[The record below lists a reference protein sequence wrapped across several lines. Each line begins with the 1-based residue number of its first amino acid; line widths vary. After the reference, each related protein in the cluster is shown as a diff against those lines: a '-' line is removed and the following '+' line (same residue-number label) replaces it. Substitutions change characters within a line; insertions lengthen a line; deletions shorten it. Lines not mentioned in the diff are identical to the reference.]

1 MSIIPQSLDA
11 HVFIV
16 FEISMSLAFCR
27 GTGNFGKKMKKC
39 LAILLLISIS
49 PENLKK
55 IYSAISEKCCGPKK
69 GG

>member
-27 GTGNFGKKMKKC
+27 GTGNFGKKNEKMPRD
-39 LAILLLISIS
+39 III
-49 PENLKK
+49 NL
-55 IYSAISEKCCGPKK
+55 YQS
-69 GG
+69 